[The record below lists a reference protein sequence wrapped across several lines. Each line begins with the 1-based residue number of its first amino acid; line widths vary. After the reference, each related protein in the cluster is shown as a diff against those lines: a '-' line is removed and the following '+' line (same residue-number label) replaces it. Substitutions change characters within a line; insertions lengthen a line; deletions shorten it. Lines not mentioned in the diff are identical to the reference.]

1 MAESDGELEPWYEH
15 LYAVLHAILRA
26 ELANPADGAGRA
38 LDAGCGTGLQT
49 ALLADLGYRTHGI
62 DVSVGALAVARR
74 LRPGV
79 AWLAGGDVVALPH
92 RDGSFDVAVCC
103 GSTLNFVDEPA
114 RAIAEIGRV
123 LRPGGRLLLECEHRF
138 SLDLAWALVGGLAG
152 DALGY
157 GATARQAW
165 RHAVASP
172 RQGVWIDYPGYPP
185 LRLATRAELRTWL
198 GAAGLAIVRT
208 WAIHA
213 VTNLI
218 PSTVLHR
225 PHLGRGLRAVFR
237 ALAAADRRVSRWRPV
252 QSLASS
258 LVLLARKI

>member
-1 MAESDGELEPWYEH
+1 
-15 LYAVLHAILRA
+15 
-26 ELANPADGAGRA
+26 
-38 LDAGCGTGLQT
+38 
-49 ALLADLGYRTHGI
+49 
-62 DVSVGALAVARR
+62 
-74 LRPGV
+74 
-79 AWLAGGDVVALPH
+79 
-92 RDGSFDVAVCC
+92 
-103 GSTLNFVDEPA
+103 
-114 RAIAEIGRV
+114 
-123 LRPGGRLLLECEHRF
+123 
-138 SLDLAWALVGGLAG
+138 
-152 DALGY
+152 
-157 GATARQAW
+157 
-165 RHAVASP
+165 
-172 RQGVWIDYPGYPP
+172 
-185 LRLATRAELRTWL
+185 LATRAELRTWL